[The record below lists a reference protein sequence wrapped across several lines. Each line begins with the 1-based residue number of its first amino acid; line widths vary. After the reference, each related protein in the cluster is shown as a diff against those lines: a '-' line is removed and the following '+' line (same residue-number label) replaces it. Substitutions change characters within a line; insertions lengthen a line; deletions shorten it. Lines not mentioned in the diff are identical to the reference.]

1 MIRTLIPALLLL
13 ALVFGASAQLIEV
26 SGRARVLEGDLL
38 VIADTHPPVRLWG
51 IDAPEKTQPCFI
63 AGDYWDCF
71 AVAIR
76 TLETM
81 VYEQILECS
90 QRADTDRRR
99 RGKVYVVCKMGEIDV
114 GEELVRAGMAVAF
127 REQSED
133 YVTAEDAARE
143 AGVGLWRG
151 EFQLPSVWMQENH
164 FGG

>member
-1 MIRTLIPALLLL
+1 MSQKLILTFIFL
-13 ALVFGASAQLIEV
+13 ALASGASAQLLEV
-26 SGRARVLEGDLL
+26 SGLARVLEGDML
-38 VIADTHPPVRLWG
+38 VIAETHPPVRLWG

-63 AGDYWDCF
+63 DGDYWDCF

-81 VYEQILECS
+81 VYEQNLQCS

-99 RGKVYVVCKMGEIDV
+99 LGKVYVVCKMGAYDV
-114 GEELVRAGMAVAF
+114 GEEMVRAGMAVAF
-127 REQSED
+127 REQGED
-133 YVTAEDAARE
+133 YVAAEDAARE

-151 EFQLPSVWMQENH
+151 EFQLPTVWMQENH